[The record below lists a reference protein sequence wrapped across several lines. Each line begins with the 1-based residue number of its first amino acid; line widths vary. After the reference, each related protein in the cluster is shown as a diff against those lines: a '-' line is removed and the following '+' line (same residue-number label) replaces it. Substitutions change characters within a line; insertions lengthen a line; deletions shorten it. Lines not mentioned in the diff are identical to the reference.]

1 MAMNIKELKPKV
13 FIWQGRFSGGGAE
26 KVTLE
31 LARAC
36 RRAGVEPVL
45 GVFKKDS
52 NFDFEQIE
60 VPAPFPKRLL
70 GYNSVFASIWMRLTR
85 KLRDF
90 DIVLAHVEG
99 FWRGRK
105 NIYVAHQAGDIQKA
119 FYAKGAFSKLVYLPV
134 YLISV
139 WGLRTADLVFYAT
152 DTVKNF
158 LIRKK
163 VNGEILMTSSFMS
176 FDGEVDK
183 EESLLGNLDILFV
196 GNDQKVKNLKSL
208 VEAVHGEPGMS
219 LDIIGVTGSNEENIY
234 YHGWQEDV
242 PGFIKKA
249 DLVCI
254 PSFFEGFPLVS
265 LEALSLGTPVLISRA
280 ALPYEIEL
288 WTEETET
295 DVISIK
301 QDLLRIKNS
310 FSDIKKKALLAA
322 PIIRETY
329 ETEKVTDREIKNM
342 IIFWERNK

>member
-1 MAMNIKELKPKV
+1 M
-13 FIWQGRFSGGGAE
+13 
-26 KVTLE
+26 
-31 LARAC
+31 
-36 RRAGVEPVL
+36 
-45 GVFKKDS
+45 
-52 NFDFEQIE
+52 
-60 VPAPFPKRLL
+60 
-70 GYNSVFASIWMRLTR
+70 
-85 KLRDF
+85 
-90 DIVLAHVEG
+90 
-99 FWRGRK
+99 
-105 NIYVAHQAGDIQKA
+105 
-119 FYAKGAFSKLVYLPV
+119 
-134 YLISV
+134 
-139 WGLRTADLVFYAT
+139 
-152 DTVKNF
+152 
-158 LIRKK
+158 
-163 VNGEILMTSSFMS
+163 
-176 FDGEVDK
+176 
-183 EESLLGNLDILFV
+183 
-196 GNDQKVKNLKSL
+196 
-208 VEAVHGEPGMS
+208 
-219 LDIIGVTGSNEENIY
+219 SNEENIY